1 MSKHRPLEE
10 CIVAAFDTGAT
21 LRGPHEPNEDPDP
34 VERTVAIVQSEVA
47 RLRGND
53 LSTLNE
59 VLAGQALA
67 LDTIF
72 SQLARDSVEDNV
84 LCYKTMQLALKAQ
97 AQSRTTLNSLVSFA
111 RPGPAPRRSD
121 RNLDEQTGGNGN
133 YPSR

>member
-1 MSKHRPLEE
+1 MLTLGNCRMSKRRRTLEQ

-21 LRGPHEPNEDPDP
+21 LRGPHEPNEHPDL

-53 LSTLNE
+53 FSTLNE

-72 SQLARDSVEDNV
+72 NQLARDAVENNYLDSN
-84 LCYKTMQLALKAQ
+84 TMQ
-97 AQSRTTLNSLVSFA
+97 
-111 RPGPAPRRSD
+111 
-121 RNLDEQTGGNGN
+121 
-133 YPSR
+133 

>member
-1 MSKHRPLEE
+1 LEE
-10 CIVAAFDTGAT
+10 CVLAAFDTGAT
-21 LRGPHEPNEDPDP
+21 LRGPHDPDEDPDP

-53 LSTLNE
+53 FSTLNE

-72 SQLARDSVEDNV
+72 SQLARDAVEGNV
-84 LCYKTMQLALKAQ
+84 LCNNTMQLALKAQ

-111 RPGPAPRRSD
+111 RPGPAPRRSEKKF
-121 RNLDEQTGGNGN
+121 DEQSGGNGN